1 MGWGLRANL
10 GEKQWVLCF
19 QLTCTEATR
28 PCWLNKRRRRGRW
41 LLPPGVSAPCGKGQ
55 EAAVNHWPPEL
66 SIIWPGCGVGE
77 LGVPSPPPF
86 SGGGG
91 NRGVP
96 TELALPCRPRRWQV
110 VVVGWGRVTGRVT
123 WGEEG
128 REHTGRVTQG
138 CPTSAMATLV
148 VSGAAVTLRMLLVS
162 PPLRPARLVRL
173 PSTCGMWTS
182 QDAAHGDMRDMA
194 PMETCHPRGDIT
206 HRDPPARGCSPG
218 CWGRLQ
224 AMGMHHPLGHVF
236 HGGPATMDLL
246 PRLKLAMGAKPG
258 FEDPSYMGTCHQ
270 WGPSAPSR
278 LSLVTGPP

>member
-1 MGWGLRANL
+1 MGLEGKFGAETVGFVLSTYLHGGDKALLVKQKEEEGEVAVAPWGFGFLQERAGSSCQSL
-10 GEKQWVLCF
+10 
-19 QLTCTEATR
+19 
-28 PCWLNKRRRRGRW
+28 
-41 LLPPGVSAPCGKGQ
+41 APR
-55 EAAVNHWPPEL
+55 AVNHLARMWGGGAGGPLP
-66 SIIWPGCGVGE
+66 
-77 LGVPSPPPF
+77 PPPF

-96 TELALPCRPRRWQV
+96 TEVALPCRPRRWQM
-110 VVVGWGRVTGRVT
+110 VVVGRGKVTGRVT

-173 PSTCGMWTS
+173 PSTCGTGTG
-182 QDAAHGDMRDMA
+182 QDAAHGDMWDMA

-206 HRDPPARGCSPG
+206 HGDPPARGCSPG
-218 CWGRLQ
+218 CWGRPQ

-236 HGGPATMDLL
+236 HGGPATMD
-246 PRLKLAMGAKPG
+246 PPKVEVGHGGEARL
-258 FEDPSYMGTCHQ
+258 
-270 WGPSAPSR
+270 
-278 LSLVTGPP
+278 